1 MGAMAVVGGSES
13 YRVILVKAIVM
24 RLLVYS
30 ENYGSVLVAAPGKYF
45 QFGAVSP
52 HIILPLTQ

>member
-1 MGAMAVVGGSES
+1 MAVVGGSES